1 MRPQT
6 LRARVVLAV
15 ALSIVLAIIVLGAAV
30 EVLVGRHLHRSLDQT
45 LRNRAADVARLAVS
59 APALLTAPGAL
70 DSPLGGRDLSVE
82 VLDRQGRLVSR
93 SLALGG
99 RVLPGGGLVRRTI
112 QQGIGGYENATLGN
126 DAIRLYVA
134 PLADVGGRAA
144 GGAVIVATSTNE
156 LDETMARLRD
166 VLLLAAL
173 SAAGLAALAAAVLLR
188 RALRPLGLLSTA
200 AAEIERT
207 GDAGRRLPAPET
219 QDEVGRLAQTL
230 NGMLGSLERAQERE
244 RRFVADASHELRTPL
259 TALQGNVG
267 YLARFGA
274 APGDEVVI
282 DLEGDTARLARLID
296 SLLALS
302 REDAAGVPQEIVRLD
317 ELAHEAGRDD
327 AAIEVSAPVPVPV
340 RGDRDA
346 LERALRNLVENA
358 RRHGPQGGLIKIT
371 ATQENGSAQ
380 LTVSDEGRGL
390 SADEADLAFER
401 FWRGDHRQPGSGL
414 GLAIVRATADRHRG
428 SVSVDGS
435 RFTISLPVLME
446 LSESSG
452 TTGGRDTAKGP
463 P

>member
-1 MRPQT
+1 MRLRT
-6 LRARVVLAV
+6 LRARVVVAV
-15 ALSIVLAIIVLGAAV
+15 ALSIVLAITVLGAAV
-30 EVLVGRHLHRSLDQT
+30 EVLVGRHLHRSLDLT

-59 APALLTAPGAL
+59 APTLLTAPGAL
-70 DSPLGGRDLSVE
+70 DSPLDGRDLSVE
-82 VLDRQGRLVSR
+82 VLDRQGRIVGR

-99 RVLPGGGLVRRTI
+99 RVLPGSRLVQRAI
-112 QQGIGGYENATLGN
+112 QQGVGGYTNATLGS

-134 PLADVGGRAA
+134 PLADIGGRSA
-144 GGAVIVATSTNE
+144 GGAVIVSSSTNE

-166 VLLLAAL
+166 VLLLSAL

-207 GDAGRRLPAPET
+207 ADAGRRLPAPET
-219 QDEVGRLAQTL
+219 QDEIGRLAETL

-259 TALQGNVG
+259 TALRGNIG

-274 APGDEVVI
+274 SPGDDVVI
-282 DLEGDTARLARLID
+282 DLEDDTARLARLID
-296 SLLALS
+296 SLLVLS
-302 REDAAGVPQEIVRLD
+302 REDSAGVPQEIVRLD
-317 ELAHEAGRDD
+317 ELAHEAGRAD
-327 AAIEVSAPVPVPV
+327 AAIEVRAPVPVPA

-346 LERALRNLVENA
+346 LARALGNLIDNA
-358 RRHGPQGGLIKIT
+358 RRHGPMGGLITIT
-371 ATQENGSAQ
+371 AGSDDGSAR
-380 LTVSDEGRGL
+380 LTVADEGRGL
-390 SADEADLAFER
+390 SAEDSLHAFER

-414 GLAIVRATADRHRG
+414 GLAIVRATADRHGG

-435 RFTISLPVLME
+435 RFTISLPALTQ

-452 TTGGRDTAKGP
+452 TTDAGDAAKGP